1 MRSNLGLE
9 WISVIGIENEGAN
22 MGFEVSARAEGP
34 KGMDLL
40 AVSLLP
46 FIFVSLEEA
55 FSTHLMVAAFDHA
68 EFENASAVLPDTS
81 RTPAPELN

>member
-1 MRSNLGLE
+1 
-9 WISVIGIENEGAN
+9 
-22 MGFEVSARAEGP
+22 
-34 KGMDLL
+34 MDLL

-81 RTPAPELN
+81 RMPAPELN